1 MVVLKQQDRARM
13 VVDRLK
19 VHLGKSQAEIGQ
31 MVGYTSQSAFSQV
44 LNGKKEFPKVLIER
58 ICALDPSIN
67 PDFLTGESDEMFL
80 NGEETPSFAPESLR
94 TERPGTSSTQP
105 VKAAKSTGI
114 FVPAELAQ
122 MVTDLSATVREQQR
136 IIGSLVDTWIKDK
149 GGRQ

>member
-58 ICALDPSIN
+58 FCALDPSIN

-80 NGEETPSFAPESLR
+80 NGEETPSFAPESPR
-94 TERPGTSSTQP
+94 TERTGTSFTQP

-149 GGRQ
+149 EGRQ